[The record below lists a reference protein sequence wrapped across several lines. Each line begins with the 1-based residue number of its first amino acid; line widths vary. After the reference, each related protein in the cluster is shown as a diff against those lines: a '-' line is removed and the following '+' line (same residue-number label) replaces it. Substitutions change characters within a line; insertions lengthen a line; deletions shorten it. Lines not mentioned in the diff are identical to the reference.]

1 MNRFVVP
8 NSYKAVFCLEKGS
21 VKMKISEVKELL
33 AGVPTPAQLEK
44 LRTDERSGVQKLL
57 TAYDK
62 RLAKEAAEKERFYQM
77 LAYER
82 RFYDQGAQY
91 IAGVDEAGRGPL
103 AGPLVIAAVILPQEV
118 FISGLNDSKQLTAAK
133 RDKLYN
139 EVLAKAVAVEVNIVS
154 VSNIDTY
161 NIYSATQRGMAEVL
175 EHLSSK
181 PNVALID
188 AMPVRVK
195 DVETISIIHGD
206 ALSASIAAA
215 SIIAKVTRDRIMER
229 LDVVYPGYGFASNK
243 GYGSGAHMQAIAEL
257 GATRWHR
264 RSYEPVKSMQLEPVA
279 AAANELYSPKIDLDY
294 VFDIQK

>member
-57 TAYDK
+57 TAYNK

-133 RDKLYN
+133 RDKLYD

-188 AMPVRVK
+188 AMPVMVK

-215 SIIAKVTRDRIMER
+215 SIVAKVTRDRIMER

-243 GYGSGAHMQAIAEL
+243 GYGSGAHMEAIAEL

-294 VFDIQK
+294 VFDIEK